1 MTDAEQQVVAPEEA
15 PELEQDEQDMAE
27 ELTMTFTREQWQR
40 IYMSVRERRDGIDKE
55 AQTVTWLAHEQI
67 RLDILEKL

>member
-1 MTDAEQQVVAPEEA
+1 MTDEDQQLATPDE
-15 PELEQDEQDMAE
+15 ELEAEAGEDMAE